1 MSKKPKRNHLKKL
14 IKAWAQATTEDR
26 EAFLDFVAAETRA
39 NGIAPSL
46 ALLHDRASTVASGA
60 TPIST
65 PMIAATTADAR
76 PTVNTT
82 IPAEPLIANGRYLL
96 PATIERIEAV
106 MRARRLSPRAVMAE
120 MGFPAD
126 DHALAKALAMRASL
140 RLSVIAALGQ
150 WLDGNRAHIR

>member
-26 EAFLDFVAAETRA
+26 DAFLDFVAAETRA

-46 ALLHDRASTVASGA
+46 VLLHDRASMVASGA
-60 TPIST
+60 TP
-65 PMIAATTADAR
+65 MTADVR
-76 PTVNTT
+76 PTATTT
-82 IPAEPLIANGRYLL
+82 IPVEPLIANGRYLL

-126 DHALAKALAMRASL
+126 DHALARALAMRASL
-140 RLSVIAALGQ
+140 RLSVIAALRQ
-150 WLDGNRAHIR
+150 WLESNRAHIR